1 MAEPGLPES
10 KAHKAVSFSKL
21 REWSNTIK
29 SDHIR
34 FMSAFLRLG
43 LATPFVLKEMENR
56 VEEP

>member
-21 REWSNTIK
+21 REWSNNIK

-43 LATPFVLKEMENR
+43 LATPFVLKEMENT